1 MSLIQVYES
10 TSPQRFS
17 AKFDS
22 PIVIPRSGRITLTK
36 AHIPRLRQLTISEGV
51 NDTMGVMFH
60 DEQPTT
66 GLPRFYQLKIADGN
80 YTPQA
85 LCTALNAQFI
95 ALKQTWLATAPFN
108 GQFAE
113 ANLRFSWNGSHFELR
128 ASCDSIYLD
137 FWAQYT
143 PSLPNNT
150 WDWRAVAPAAIV
162 GQTAPVVCDR
172 VHGTVPFGGTVACTN
187 WADALGRLSAWNNAW
202 HEGNAIRRKYWD
214 SYPDPLYAPSYQH
227 PFSGGKWTNSIA
239 GAAVANVSSYW
250 VGLSEND
257 ATGIGVS
264 GVTNGNMGSLDQM
277 TGVDYAVMV
286 CSETTGVFVK
296 GKCYVFEQNQ
306 ATGQMLLQTSAAAAA
321 GQPDIQTGDQIC
333 IVLPENSDGRT
344 NHCEYWVKPA
354 ASASWTAAS
363 GAYTIDADIQPLQ
376 RPVPAEGT
384 QLYICGGFYQDT
396 NGVAGA
402 QTIDHQWGLDPATAY
417 RSVALGGGFFNHF
430 GQRAQIYLADQA
442 NRAGADSVAGTIG
455 AGDPPAAITT
465 ALGATMGFTQP
476 AADLLLES
484 AGTTPLSATVVAA
497 TAATLEVPTDTRPI
511 VNVNI
516 TNLPIVSAAPSFEN
530 AATLAPPL
538 TQHGFTRTVAC
549 LPRFGGAGNN
559 YLNEF
564 EDEIVS
570 YGDNTQTIKLRN
582 VDSIQLNSLD
592 VELRNC
598 DGSIPQD
605 LGVPAVFCF
614 HIDGAAKGED
624 DLV

>member
-10 TSPQRFS
+10 TNPQRFS

-22 PIVIPRSGRITLTK
+22 PIVVPRSGRITLTK
-36 AHIPRLRQLTISEGV
+36 AHIPRLRQLTLAKGV
-51 NDTMGVMFH
+51 NDTLGVMFH
-60 DEQPTT
+60 DEQLAT
-66 GLPRFYQLKIADGN
+66 GSPRFYQLTVAPGN
-80 YTPQA
+80 YTPET
-85 LCTALNAQFI
+85 LCTAINAAFI
-95 ALKQTWLATAPFN
+95 ALKQTWQATPPYS

-113 ANLRFSWNGSHFELR
+113 AQLRFSWNGSKFEMH

-137 FWAQYT
+137 FWAEYNT
-143 PSLPNNT
+143 SLANNN
-150 WDWRAVAPAAIV
+150 WDWRAVAPAAIA
-162 GQTAPVVCDR
+162 GQTAPVICDR
-172 VHGTVPFGGTVACTN
+172 AHAGRSIACTN
-187 WADALGRLSAWNNAW
+187 WSDTLGRLSAWNNVW

-214 SYPDPLYAPSYQH
+214 AFPDPVYAPPYQH

-239 GAAVANVSSYW
+239 GADVANVSSYW

-257 ATGIGVS
+257 AAGIGVA
-264 GVTNGNMGSLDQM
+264 GVTDGNMASLDQM
-277 TGVDYAVMV
+277 TGVDYCVMV
-286 CSETTGVFVK
+286 CSESTGVFVK

-306 ATGQMLLQTSAAAAA
+306 STGQMILQTSVGSAA

-344 NHCEYWVKPA
+344 NHCEYWVKPSA
-354 ASASWTAAS
+354 AASWTAAAGMYS
-363 GAYTIDADIQPLQ
+363 IDADVQPLQ

-396 NGVAGA
+396 NGVAGQQHNA
-402 QTIDHQWGLDPATAY
+402 HEWGLDPGVAF
-417 RSVALGGGFFNHF
+417 RSTTLGGGFFNHF
-430 GQRAQIYLADQA
+430 GQRAQVYLADQD
-442 NRAGADSVAGTIG
+442 NRGGTTGVEGTIG
-455 AGDPPAAITT
+455 AGDPPTAITT
-465 ALGATMGFTQP
+465 TLGVTMGFTQP

-484 AGTTPLSATVVAA
+484 GGSTPLSATVVAA
-497 TAATLEVPTDTRPI
+497 IAATLEVPTDTRPI

-549 LPRFGGAGNN
+549 LPRYGGAGTSF
-559 YLNEF
+559 LNEG
-564 EDEIVS
+564 EDEILS

-582 VDSIQLNSLD
+582 VDTIQLSSLD
-592 VELRNC
+592 FELRNC

-605 LGVPAVFCF
+605 LGVPAVFVL
-614 HIDGAAKGED
+614 HIDGAAKFED
-624 DLV
+624 DLL